1 MGESEMEDRNEILQ
15 AAKEAGFGDA
25 DHHLGRLHRA
35 HAIAEP
41 TVVRRGRK
49 GTASLYPP
57 GTKDLVLKLL
67 ARRKRHRIRERSWLS
82 WWDEG
87 GALPIAAREL
97 LKENAASFDRIAK
110 FLGRLLDRE
119 ERSSPAAERRMDAMY
134 EQAQNSRI
142 KGPAAAAR
150 RRVGRS
156 AFSTVARVLTQ
167 VGSGHFT
174 AYPDGDTEDDGTPR
188 PGTTAELIEKALGLD
203 RARRDTLAKTP
214 PWYCGSSETDL
225 ARLSSLLVKRP
236 LSELAQ
242 ETDEILEQG
251 RRDLRSFI
259 YVVTT
264 TAKIAELY
272 VGRYAFGFG
281 LIAKFLSWQRPG
293 NQTVM
298 LLGWVNL
305 SKEPDLQEG
314 MNQLVALEPK
324 VRAWKELQGV
334 LDALREEIPAFAAIL
349 DNRRIGRAL
358 RSQLEAE
365 QLNVDLTTAR
375 IEHAAEI
382 EAFLA
387 RYTEIDPLLAIV
399 EDE

>member
-1 MGESEMEDRNEILQ
+1 MEDRNEILQ
-15 AAKEAGFGDA
+15 AAKDAGFGNA
-25 DHHLGRLHRA
+25 DDQLGRLHRA
-35 HAIAEP
+35 RAIAEP
-41 TVVRRGRK
+41 TLVRRGRK

-67 ARRKRHRIRERSWLS
+67 EHRHRRRISERSWLS

-87 GALPIAAREL
+87 GPLPIAAREL
-97 LKENAASFDRIAK
+97 LEENAASFDRIAK

-119 ERSSPAAERRMDAMY
+119 ERCSPAAERRMDALY
-134 EQAQNSRI
+134 GQAQNSRI

-167 VGSGHFT
+167 VGSGRFT
-174 AYPDGDTEDDGTPR
+174 AYPEGDTEDDGTPR

-203 RARRDTLAKTP
+203 RARRDTLANTP
-214 PWYCGSSETDL
+214 PWYSGSSEADL
-225 ARLSSLLVKRP
+225 ARLSSLLLKRP
-236 LSELAQ
+236 LAELAQ
-242 ETDEILEQG
+242 EPDDVLEQG
-251 RRDLRSFI
+251 RRDLQLFI
-259 YVVTT
+259 HVVTT
-264 TAKIAELY
+264 TAKIAEPY

-281 LIAKFLSWQRPG
+281 LIGRFLSWQRPG

-305 SKEPDLQEG
+305 SKEPDLREG
-314 MNQLVALEPK
+314 MNELVALEPK
-324 VRAWKELQGV
+324 VRAWNELQGV
-334 LDALREEIPAFAAIL
+334 LDALRKEIPAFAAIL

-358 RSQLEAE
+358 RSQVETE
-365 QLNVDLTTAR
+365 RLNADLATAR
-375 IEHAAEI
+375 IEHAAEVK
-382 EAFLA
+382 AFLS
-387 RYTEIDPLLAIV
+387 RHSEIDALLAIV